1 MFSLGILKSLKSR
14 EHRLAWLVAMAADA
28 IQIGLLPL
36 FAEGGFSPADSILDL
51 IVAAVLSRLI
61 GWHWAFLP
69 TMVAELI
76 PGLDLFPTWTMAV
89 LFVTRQRVHTR
100 AGDVEVLPK
109 DARVP
114 PAQPI
119 N

>member
-1 MFSLGILKSLKSR
+1 MLSLGILKSLKSR

-28 IQIGLLPL
+28 IQMGLLPF

-69 TMVAELI
+69 TIVAELI

-89 LFVTRQRVHTR
+89 LFVTRQRGYTR
-100 AGDVEVLPK
+100 A
-109 DARVP
+109 
-114 PAQPI
+114 
-119 N
+119 